1 MKKIT
6 NILIILG
13 VLAAAF
19 VATSCG
25 AIDHTYDK
33 WYKYEHTGTLSL
45 PVADEGNYTVV
56 ENEQTVTKFGDGMLK
71 NAELYVRYNATN
83 GLTLRVITKTVQDVA
98 CAGGYYTI
106 SGVEMTAGGEKTY
119 GPSEFGPVKWSA
131 LIRLGS
137 FVPEEP
143 PVTNVDISQILQGKL
158 NLKRIILEV
167 LIGMLGA

>member
-25 AIDHTYDK
+25 AMDHTYDK
-33 WYKYEHTGTLSL
+33 WYKYEHTGTISL
-45 PVADEGNYTVV
+45 PVANADENDS
-56 ENEQTVTKFGDGMLK
+56 TKDGMLK

-83 GLTLRVITKTVQDVA
+83 GLTLRAITKTAQTVSF
-98 CAGGYYTI
+98 AGGAYEI
-106 SGVEMTAGGEKTY
+106 QGVEMTAGGEKTY
-119 GPSEFGPVKWSA
+119 DPSEFGPVKWSA

-143 PVTNVDISQILQGKL
+143 PAITIDISTALKGQF